1 MAFLRRERYT
11 DTSDRKIIVSG
22 EDALRKAEGPFN

>member
-1 MAFLRRERYT
+1 MAFLHRERYT

-22 EDALRKAEGPFN
+22 EDALRKVGAFN